1 MSDSILI
8 STKKALDLPENYD
21 VFDQNII
28 MHINGVFSTLTQLG
42 IGPDDGFEIADDTS
56 TWSHFLA
63 GNAKFNFVK
72 TYMYLRVRMIFDPPA
87 TSYLIEAMN
96 KQKEE
101 LEWRINAEQ
110 ETRST
115 RLKAAFKRITGNRGD
130 EIRVQMT
137 NPVGKTHID
146 ATGSYEAVFA
156 PLNGSRERSATLDTT
171 QSASGILYLMAVI
184 EDGTY
189 TVRRLNPRRTILVLE
204 VNAE

>member
-8 STKKALDLPENYD
+8 STKKAVDIPENYN

-28 MHINGVFSTLTQLG
+28 MYINGVFSTLNQLG
-42 IGPDDGFEIADDTS
+42 IGPDEGFEIADSTS
-56 TWSHFLA
+56 TWSHFLG

-72 TYMYLRVRMIFDPPA
+72 TYMFLRVKMLFDPPG
-87 TSYLIEAMN
+87 TSFLQDAI
-96 KQKEE
+96 KEQIKE
-101 LEWRINAEQ
+101 LEVRINIER
-110 ETRST
+110 ENRST

-130 EIRVQMT
+130 EVRVHIR
-137 NPVGKTHID
+137 NPVGKTYID

-156 PLNGSRERSATLDTT
+156 PLNGLRERIATLDV
-171 QSASGILYLMAVI
+171 SKRADGILYLMSVI

-189 TVRRLNPRRTILVLE
+189 TIRRLDPRRTILVLE